1 MDDLKQDSSSVGEL
15 ARELEKLGKD
25 AFRQK
30 YPHPFLVEV
39 YRPQDDFENDEDAET
54 GEVPQVDFSQEVS
67 KWMVMKAVA
76 VAKPGGGISHSEV
89 TVGRSKSNDIVLK
102 GSKISKRHSG
112 FFRDGEQWLLMD
124 MGSVNGTAVNGKRLE
139 DSQKVELKSKNVIS
153 FWRYAFEFHE
163 VDSFIE
169 FLFKFVLRK
178 GFRRR
183 K

>member
-39 YRPQDDFENDEDAET
+39 YRPT